1 MSGLPRGNGF
11 GAIFFTLFI
20 NDLTRDTLAN
30 FFADDTNLLQVLFSA
45 VCHQEQQSDIEHVVE
60 LSDKWKLRFN
70 ISKCKVMHIQCN
82 RIQYW
87 T

>member
-1 MSGLPRGNGF
+1 MALVPFSL
-11 GAIFFTLFI
+11 LFI
-20 NDLTRDTLAN
+20 NDLPRDILAKL
-30 FFADDTNLLQVLFSA
+30 FADDTKLLQVLFSA
-45 VCHQEQQSDIEHVVE
+45 VFYQEQKSDTHHLVE

-70 ISKCKVMHIQCN
+70 ISKCKVMHIQCS